1 MKKLPSLY
9 KNPNIKTKDNNKKL
23 DYIKID
29 KQQEIEKTISSLF
42 NTLGYVF
49 NIPLEIKTINKV
61 YNTYLVSQTEKT
73 ITTIDNEIINKQDI
87 IDIKCT

>member
-9 KNPNIKTKDNNKKL
+9 KNPNIKAKDNNKKL

-29 KQQEIEKTISSLF
+29 KQQEIEKIINSLF

-87 IDIKCT
+87 IDIKRT

>member
-9 KNPNIKTKDNNKKL
+9 KNPDIKTKDNNKKL
-23 DYIKID
+23 DYIKIE
-29 KQQEIEKTISSLF
+29 QQEIEKTINSLF

-87 IDIKCT
+87 IDIKRT

>member
-29 KQQEIEKTISSLF
+29 KQQEIEKIINSLF
-42 NTLGYVF
+42 DTLGYVF
-49 NIPLEIKTINKV
+49 NIPLEIKTV

-87 IDIKCT
+87 IDIKRT